1 MPSIEF
7 ERVTKSYSRQSRT
20 FFWKFF
26 LEVMR
31 GRHRNPF
38 YALRDVS
45 FRIEGGESVGVIG
58 PNGAGKSTLLSLVAG
73 LTVPESGTV
82 RVEGRVTA
90 MMELGAGFHP
100 DLTGREN
107 LMINAALVGYSRDE
121 AERAAAAIVDFSGLG
136 EFIDEPLRT
145 YSSGMQLRLGF
156 AVVAHARPD
165 ILLIDEVLA
174 VGDQE
179 FQGRCFARI
188 EEIRRGGAILLCVSH
203 APELLARVCDRV
215 LWIES
220 GRLVLDGAAR
230 QVAEAYRE
238 QLAAGA

>member
-1 MPSIEF
+1 MPHIEF
-7 ERVTKSYSRQSRT
+7 DRVTKSYSRQSRT

-31 GRHRNPF
+31 GRHANPF

-45 FRIEGGESVGVIG
+45 FRIGAGESVGVIG
-58 PNGAGKSTLLSLVAG
+58 PNGAGKSTMLSLVAG
-73 LTVPESGTV
+73 LTVPEAGAVSV
-82 RVEGRVTA
+82 DGRVTA
-90 MMELGAGFHP
+90 MMELGAGFHH

-107 LMINAALVGYSRDE
+107 LEINAALVGYSR
-121 AERAAAAIVDFSGLG
+121 AEIDAAAAAIVEFSGLG

-145 YSSGMQLRLGF
+145 YSSGMQLRLAF

-179 FQGRCFARI
+179 FQARCFSKL
-188 EEIRRGGAILLCVSH
+188 EEIRRRGAILLCVSH
-203 APELLARVCDRV
+203 VPELLARVCDRV
-215 LWIES
+215 LWIEG

-230 QVAEAYRE
+230 EVAEAYRE
-238 QLAAGA
+238 QLAGAG